1 MNRLFVTYTY
11 ITHNKPITDMDN
23 VQLTSKQKKFLDY
36 IITYR
41 EENQIWPTYREIAD
55 TFNFRSPN
63 SVTQNLQSLLKKGY
77 LVKTDDSEYE
87 LHNRYLKKKKQ
98 SVYLPEE
105 PTYGGIPIRGIISAG
120 YLQEA
125 VEANLGSITL
135 QHLFPNLNR
144 IFALRISGQSMR
156 NTGIFDGDF
165 VLLMDDDIND
175 GDIGAVM
182 YNGETSLKRIY
193 YGPDGLRLE
202 PANEEYR
209 DIHVEPD
216 IFEEVKIIGKYVG
229 HVNKTGIYK
238 TIHSKA
244 S

>member
-165 VLLMDDDIND
+165 VLLMDDDIKD